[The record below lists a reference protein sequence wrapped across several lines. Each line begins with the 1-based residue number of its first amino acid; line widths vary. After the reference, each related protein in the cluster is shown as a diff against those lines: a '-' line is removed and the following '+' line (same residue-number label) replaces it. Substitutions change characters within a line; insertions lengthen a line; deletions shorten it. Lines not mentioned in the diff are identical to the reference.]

1 MKGHREWSAR
11 REIKDRLWQETVW
24 EKTSAAREDLLRK
37 SQAEAWAVCKQ
48 RSTKKACVVGAKQPR
63 GGEPWQTLSHLRVPE
78 RQKESLRHRR
88 ICYWEGPQNA
98 LAWRVITK
106 SINRK
111 VISHQNSLIS
121 LGSRRVSHK
130 DPKHWYTISKKPRRT
145 FIDDRLTWNWGCTNI
160 AFSTSLWPS
169 GSWNNAKDN
178 PKIFRAARGYSW
190 RSLDLLP
197 CWLLLSLSLPP
208 VHTSQTLTQY
218 LVLENSIL
226 IGLHREPA

>member
-1 MKGHREWSAR
+1 MQGGRLKTDSDRKPCER
-11 REIKDRLWQETVW
+11 RPTTWW
-24 EKTSAAREDLLRK
+24 GKTSSGRARQTERPGQFV
-37 SQAEAWAVCKQ
+37 SREAGKRPVWLEQ
-48 RSTKKACVVGAKQPR
+48 SIQEERSPGR
-63 GGEPWQTLSHLRVPE
+63 LSHTSEYQRDRRRL
-78 RQKESLRHRR
+78 ESLHHRR

-130 DPKHWYTISKKPRRT
+130 DPKHWYTINKKPRRT

-160 AFSTSLWPS
+160 AFPTSLWPS
-169 GSWNNAKDN
+169 GSWNNAQDN
-178 PKIFRAARGYSW
+178 PKIFRAARGYIW

-197 CWLLLSLSLPP
+197 CRLLLSLSLPP